1 MGENTVMFIVF
12 EGIDGT
18 GKSTQVKML
27 AETLRERGMKVVT
40 SFEPTNGT
48 YGSMVRNSA
57 TRPEGRYSL
66 EEEFQ
71 LFLKDRKEHV
81 ETLIKPALDR
91 GEVVILD
98 RYYFSTMAYQGAR
111 GMDVGMIREKNEEFA
126 LQPDLVILLTV
137 SVEESLKRI
146 GVRDGEGNAFEQR
159 ESLEKC
165 SEIFHSLEDPFVHF
179 IASRDTPAET
189 HEDVRRLVLGYLM

>member
-1 MGENTVMFIVF
+1 MFIVF

-27 AETLRERGMKVVT
+27 SEALKDQGLKVQT

-48 YGSMVRNSA
+48 YGAMVRNSA

-66 EEEFQ
+66 EEEFE

-81 ETLIKPALDR
+81 NTMISPALER

-98 RYYFSTMAYQGAR
+98 RYYYSTMAYQGAR
-111 GMDVGMIREKNEEFA
+111 GLNVQMIRDENEKFA
-126 LQPDLVILLTV
+126 TIPDLVLVLTV
-137 SVEESLKRI
+137 PIDVSLERI
-146 GVRDGEGNAFEQR
+146 GIRDGEGNAFEKR
-159 ESLEKC
+159 ENLEKC
-165 SEIFHSLEDPFVHF
+165 AEIFNSLDDSYVHF
-179 IASRDTPAET
+179 VDATRSVEKI
-189 HEDVRRLVLGYLM
+189 HEEVRRLVMGYLM

>member
-1 MGENTVMFIVF
+1 MFIVF

-27 AETLRERGMKVVT
+27 AQSLRDRGNSVQT
-40 SFEPTNGT
+40 SFEPTNGM
-48 YGSMVRNSA
+48 YGTLVRNSA

-71 LFLKDRKEHV
+71 LFLKDRREHV
-81 ETLIKPALDR
+81 ETLINPSLEK
-91 GEVVILD
+91 GEIVILD

-111 GMDVGMIREKNEEFA
+111 GLDVQMIREKNEEFA
-126 LQPDLVILLTV
+126 TIPDLVLVLTV
-137 SVEESLKRI
+137 PIEVSLKRI

-159 ESLEKC
+159 ENLEKC
-165 SEIFHSLEDPFVHF
+165 AEVFNVLDDPYVHF
-179 IASRDTPAET
+179 IDATRTPEEI
-189 HEDVRRLVLGYLM
+189 HEEVRRLVMGYLM